1 MHIRAISDSSSNL
14 FEMKELDYMTVPL
27 KIIFNGL
34 EYADIPGLDNIALM
48 KQIHASKGTSSTSCP
63 NVQEW
68 KEAMELRPA
77 DAIFCITI
85 SSNLSG
91 SYAAACTAAEEFR
104 AEHPE
109 IPVFV
114 FDSRATG
121 PEMRLYLEKLVRLL
135 DAGASFDEAVAAIQ
149 KYQEHLHIQFA
160 LESLVNLSRAGRV
173 SSAIAFIAG
182 IIGFRF
188 LGEGS
193 EEGTI
198 HMLDKYRGEKKTL
211 QHMLQFMKRD
221 GFAGGRLRISHCN
234 NAEGAALFRS
244 MVLREFPGT
253 DVSINTCTG
262 LCSYYADLGGIIIA
276 YEDAG
281 AEA

>member
-1 MHIRAISDSSSNL
+1 MQIRVISDSSSNL
-14 FEMKELDYMTVPL
+14 FEMEGLDYMTVPL

-34 EYADIPGLDNIALM
+34 EYPDVPGLDAVALM
-48 KQIHASKGTSSTSCP
+48 HQIHASKGVSSTSCP
-63 NVQEW
+63 NVHEW

-77 DAIFCITI
+77 EAIFCITI

-91 SYAAACTAAEEFR
+91 SYAAACTAAGEFR
-104 AEHPE
+104 AEHPGTE
-109 IPVFV
+109 VCV
-114 FDSRATG
+114 FDSLATG
-121 PEMRLYLEKLVRLL
+121 PEMQLYLEKLLQLL
-135 DAGASFDEAVAAIQ
+135 KEGMPFDRAVVEIRH
-149 KYQEHLHIQFA
+149 YQEHLHIQFA

-173 SSAIAFIAG
+173 NSAVALIAG

-221 GFAGGRLRISHCN
+221 GFSGGKLRISHCN
-234 NAEGAALFRS
+234 NLNGAELFRDK
-244 MVLREFPGT
+244 VLLEFPHT
-253 DVSINTCTG
+253 DVSINECTG

-276 YEDAG
+276 YEDSG
-281 AEA
+281 A

>member
-1 MHIRAISDSSSNL
+1 MRIRVISDSSSNL
-14 FEMKELDYMTVPL
+14 FDMEGLDYMTVPL

-34 EYADIPGLDNIALM
+34 EYPDVPGLDAFTLM
-48 KQIHASKGTSSTSCP
+48 HQIHASKGVSSTSCP
-63 NVQEW
+63 NVHEW
-68 KEAMELRPA
+68 KEAMALRPA

-91 SYAAACTAAEEFR
+91 SYAAACTAADEFR
-104 AEHPE
+104 EEHPE
-109 IPVFV
+109 TVVYV
-114 FDSRATG
+114 FDSKATG
-121 PEMRLYLEKLVRLL
+121 PEMQLYLEKLSSRLEQ
-135 DAGASFDEAVAAIQ
+135 GAPFAEAVSAVET
-149 KYQEHLHIQFA
+149 YQEHLHIQFA

-173 SSAIAFIAG
+173 SAAIAFIAG

-198 HMLDKYRGEKKTL
+198 HMMDKYRGEKKTL

-221 GFAGGRLRISHCN
+221 GFAGGKLRISHCDN
-234 NAEGAALFRS
+234 LRGAELFRD
-244 MVLREFPGT
+244 MVLREFPES
-253 DVSINTCTG
+253 DIRINTCTG

-276 YEDAG
+276 YEDA
-281 AEA
+281 EA

>member
-1 MHIRAISDSSSNL
+1 MNIRVISDSSSNI

-34 EYADIPGLDNIALM
+34 EYADIPGLDAFALM
-48 KQIHASKGTSSTSCP
+48 HQIHASKGVSSTSCP
-63 NVQEW
+63 NVHEW

-91 SYAAACTAAEEFR
+91 GYAAACTAADEYR
-104 AEHPE
+104 QEHPE
-109 IPVFV
+109 TPVVV
-114 FDSRATG
+114 FDSKSTG
-121 PEMRLYLEKLVRLL
+121 PEMELYLEKLIAKLR
-135 DAGASFDEAVAAIQ
+135 DGASFEAAVSAIQ

-221 GFAGGRLRISHCN
+221 GFAGGRLRISHCDN
-234 NAEGAALFRS
+234 LRGAELFRD
-244 MVLREFPGT
+244 MVLQLYPGT
-253 DVSINTCTG
+253 DVSINACTG

-281 AEA
+281 A